1 MGREFRSWYHIRT
14 VVFGDQGEDGEAPGI
29 WKELGR
35 ELDGKQEESTK
46 ECKFQEKRMN
56 GYA

>member
-1 MGREFRSWYHIRT
+1 MGREFRSWNHIRT
-14 VVFGDQGEDGEAPGI
+14 VVFGDQGEYGEAPGI

-46 ECKFQEKRMN
+46 ECKFQEKREN

>member
-1 MGREFRSWYHIRT
+1 M
-14 VVFGDQGEDGEAPGI
+14 FGDQGEDGEAPGI

-35 ELDGKQEESTK
+35 GLDGKQEESTK
-46 ECKFQEKRMN
+46 ECKFQETRES